1 MDHLL
6 LIDAS
11 GFAYRAFHAYP
22 ATKNSEGMPTHAILG
37 FMSMLSRLLE
47 RANEDPFSHAAT
59 VFDAPG
65 PTFRHKLFPKYK
77 FGRTRPDDLKE
88 QLPHMREASRSMG
101 IEPIERDGF
110 EADDVIATLATLA
123 GIAGKRTT
131 IVTVD
136 KDFAQLVIDDVIE
149 LVDPVKRT
157 RVRQKD
163 VVAMFGVPP
172 ALVPDVQAL
181 CGDIVDNIPGVPGVG
196 MHKAAGMIRAHG
208 SLDELFRDMRNG
220 DFMPTPSILAAMRR
234 ARSKIPLYRKLATL
248 RRDVP
253 ITIDLDTLRPK
264 RFERVHGRDI
274 LRALEAEHMF
284 GQIFGDRHDRKP
296 SNVVERIDDPLEWWQ
311 EELTIKRGRKDPEP
325 MPVIPQCGFY
335 QRRLVHLGPF
345 VAARI
350 WREPEIDFITEQPS
364 GRDVL
369 LCEVDGK
376 RREPFDQWGYLCTA
390 PISERDFRHM
400 CGVTK
405 WAREHAPTEPEA
417 NPNRPVDFMTV
428 KPPTF
433 GKPGRAK
440 K

>member
-1 MDHLL
+1 MMDHLL

-47 RANEDPFSHAAT
+47 RANEDPFSHAAA

-88 QLPHMREASRSMG
+88 QLPIMREASRSMG
-101 IEPIERDGF
+101 IEPIEHVGF

-149 LVDPVKRT
+149 LADPVKRT

-196 MHKAAGMIRAHG
+196 MIKAAGMIRAHG
-208 SLDELFRDMRNG
+208 SLDELFRDMRSG
-220 DFMPTPSILAAMRR
+220 DFMPAPSILAAMRR
-234 ARSKIPLYRKLATL
+234 ERSKIPLYRKLATL

-264 RFERVHGRDI
+264 LFERVHGRDI

-284 GQIFGDRHDRKP
+284 GQIFGGRHETKP
-296 SNVVERIDDPLEWWQ
+296 TRVVEPMHDPLEWWR
-311 EELTIKRGRKDPEP
+311 EELLTAGQ
-325 MPVIPQCGFY
+325 PVNSFPHCGFY
-335 QRRLVHLGPF
+335 RRRLVQGGPF

-350 WREPEIDFITEQPS
+350 WREPEIDFITQRPTGNEL
-364 GRDVL
+364 L

-376 RREPFDQWGYLCTA
+376 RRDPFDQWGYLCMA
-390 PISERDFRHM
+390 PIGEREYRHM